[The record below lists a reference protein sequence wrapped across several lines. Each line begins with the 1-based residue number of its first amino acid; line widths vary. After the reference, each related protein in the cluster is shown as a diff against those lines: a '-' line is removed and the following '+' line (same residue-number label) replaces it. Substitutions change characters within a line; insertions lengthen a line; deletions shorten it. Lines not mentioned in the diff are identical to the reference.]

1 MGLDNSNDERHDSG
15 MALKPPLS
23 LYDARGCQ

>member
-1 MGLDNSNDERHDSG
+1 MGLDNSNNERHDSG
-15 MALKPPLS
+15 MALKPPLY